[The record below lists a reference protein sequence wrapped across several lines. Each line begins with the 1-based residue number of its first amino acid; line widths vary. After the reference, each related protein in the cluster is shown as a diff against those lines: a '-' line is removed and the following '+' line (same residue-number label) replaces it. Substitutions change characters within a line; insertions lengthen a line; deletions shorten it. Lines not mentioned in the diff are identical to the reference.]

1 MNNEMEVFS
10 VVIIQLHKFTFLG
23 RENEESK
30 EAEKEVMKPGM
41 TFTIEPII
49 TQGMDLVMVLSDNW
63 TAVTVDGARTAQF
76 ENTVL
81 ITENGVEILTACN
94 LIKLL

>member
-1 MNNEMEVFS
+1 MKCKYFLLWLFS
-10 VVIIQLHKFTFLG
+10 YLKLIFLG
-23 RENEESK
+23 REHEET
-30 EAEKEVMKPGM
+30 EKEVMKPGM

-49 TQGMDLVMVLSDNW
+49 TQGMDLVMVLSDKW

-81 ITENGVEILTACN
+81 ITEDGVEILTACN
-94 LIKLL
+94 LIKLF